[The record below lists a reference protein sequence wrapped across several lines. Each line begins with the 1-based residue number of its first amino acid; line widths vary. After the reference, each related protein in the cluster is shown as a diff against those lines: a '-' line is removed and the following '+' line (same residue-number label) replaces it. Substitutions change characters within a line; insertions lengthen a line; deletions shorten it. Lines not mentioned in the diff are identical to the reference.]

1 MRAAE
6 ICRYR
11 KDILSQ
17 TKRCLHSQLGE
28 PPSLYHRIH
37 LLISDSGRGLFANLL
52 RGSSPIPGKPSQLFY
67 SLHTAALNPVI
78 SPKEHFFRHIRGDLR
93 ASASADGSSSRPP
106 SLTDLPPVPWRHAP
120 VTFFRPKTPFLGD
133 SLSHCGATSVHTGR
147 DSAAA
152 ERRPAPPWVPCR
164 QQQRSVPQ
172 VEEESPTFRYH
183 EPQRTSIV
191 HLQVRSKTTQKVSCI
206 FITALLSLCFLS
218 REVYRETQDS
228 SMAI

>member
-1 MRAAE
+1 MIYE
-6 ICRYR
+6 LLHCPT
-11 KDILSQ
+11 LSA
-17 TKRCLHSQLGE
+17 LGS
-28 PPSLYHRIH
+28 PVSLLYLCCPNALPSL
-37 LLISDSGRGLFANLL
+37 
-52 RGSSPIPGKPSQLFY
+52 
-67 SLHTAALNPVI
+67 
-78 SPKEHFFRHIRGDLR
+78 FFEPQTL
-93 ASASADGSSSRPP
+93 
-106 SLTDLPPVPWRHAP
+106 
-120 VTFFRPKTPFLGD
+120 FLGGG
-133 SLSHCGATSVHTGR
+133 SHCGATSVHTGR